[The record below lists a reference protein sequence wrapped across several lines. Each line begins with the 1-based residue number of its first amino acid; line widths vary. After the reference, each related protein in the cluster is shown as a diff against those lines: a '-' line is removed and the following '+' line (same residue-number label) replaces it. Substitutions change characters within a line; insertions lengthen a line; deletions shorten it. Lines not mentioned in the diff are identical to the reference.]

1 MLKDSAPEMNATFAP
16 GYRYENVAA
25 MIRDKDGID
34 VDYMKRVQTDTKT
47 VLAAKVISIIQ
58 KYIRIANDP
67 KAAKALELVLTWD
80 GNNRQDDPAP
90 AIYNTFLVRFMYHT
104 LKDEIG
110 EDTAQQYIAERYIS
124 MERFFELLKNK
135 SDFFDDITTP
145 GKEKIA
151 DIANRA
157 FEETLQILTEYS
169 GQEDV
174 EKWSWGNFHVIRFDH
189 FIGKSKL
196 LAPFVNYGLFPFE
209 GDGETNNRAR
219 FYEIEPPFVTV
230 SASAQRIIVRFAPDP
245 KGYMMLITG
254 ENEFFLSSHNTDMTD
269 AWRRKEYF
277 CMEEE
282 KPEYRTVMIAADN

>member
-1 MLKDSAPEMNATFAP
+1 M
-16 GYRYENVAA
+16 
-25 MIRDKDGID
+25 
-34 VDYMKRVQTDTKT
+34 
-47 VLAAKVISIIQ
+47 SIFQ
-58 KYIRIANDP
+58 RS
-67 KAAKALELVLTWD
+67 
-80 GNNRQDDPAP
+80 
-90 AIYNTFLVRFMYHT
+90 
-104 LKDEIG
+104 
-110 EDTAQQYIAERYIS
+110 QYIAERYIS

-245 KGYMMLITG
+245 KGYMMLIT
-254 ENEFFLSSHNTDMTD
+254 
-269 AWRRKEYF
+269 
-277 CMEEE
+277 
-282 KPEYRTVMIAADN
+282 